1 MPIELHHE
9 HDAIYR
15 LDLSGRLSRSEYGAC
30 EAQVADVLR
39 QRGPIKLLC
48 VLHAFEGWD
57 QHDGW
62 GDMNFYFTHGDAI
75 QRIAIVGDQRWRD
88 EALMFAA
95 ADLRRA
101 PVEYFSESDLAQ
113 AREWLSASTPK
124 HERA

>member
-39 QRGPIKLLC
+39 QRGSIKLLC

-57 QHDGW
+57 QKCTDSGI
-62 GDMNFYFTHGDAI
+62 TALHGRAMGVPNH
-75 QRIAIVGDQRWRD
+75 RSFLLPVRFLHFSD
-88 EALMFAA
+88 EKRTNLEYKTCIKFA
-95 ADLRRA
+95 
-101 PVEYFSESDLAQ
+101 S
-113 AREWLSASTPK
+113 
-124 HERA
+124 